1 MLDQEP
7 TMPGFFITLEGPD
20 GAGKTTQWA
29 LLADFLA
36 AAGYSV
42 VRTREPGGPPQAE
55 AIRALLANPSA
66 DWLPR
71 TEVYLLEAA
80 RHEHVE
86 RCIRPALAAGQIV
99 LCDRFTDST
108 LAYQGYGKGLDL
120 AWLRAEN
127 EAATGGLQPDLT
139 LLYDLA
145 PEEALQRIAARQGLR
160 LEITPEG
167 RLLWSGR
174 GSASSPTG
182 SAAVERMEWE
192 DLAFHRRVRE
202 GFRELHR
209 QEPHRI
215 YLLDATADITTLQ
228 EQTRRVVEDR
238 MRDA

>member
-1 MLDQEP
+1 
-7 TMPGFFITLEGPD
+7 MPGVFITFEGPD
-20 GAGKTTQWA
+20 GCGKTTQWA
-29 LLADFLA
+29 LLADSLA
-36 AAGYSV
+36 AAGYVV

-86 RCIRPALAAGQIV
+86 RCIRPALAAGQVV

-127 EAATGGLQPDLT
+127 DAATGGLRPDLT

-167 RLLWSGR
+167 RLLWLAPGQ
-174 GSASSPTG
+174 
-182 SAAVERMEWE
+182 AATVERMERE

-202 GFRELHR
+202 GFRDLQR
-209 QEPHRI
+209 QEPYRI
-215 YLLDATADITTLQ
+215 HLLDATADIATLH
-228 EQTRRVVEDR
+228 ERTRRLVEGV
-238 MRDA
+238 MRDPPSQKP